1 MTAWSLLTRG
11 PFPAEPPEAPQQT
24 VPVGKR
30 TAPEVQEKVAPR
42 RAGIRLTSPFPLRG
56 RECKAEKEEDECA
69 TTSESIG
76 GSRRM
81 RSGSS
86 RRAGQRS
93 PCAPCRTRRRV

>member
-42 RAGIRLTSPFPLRG
+42 RAGIRRTSPFPLLDA
-56 RECKAEKEEDECA
+56 EVKAQKEVDQCA

-76 GSRRM
+76 RIRRM
-81 RSGSS
+81 RSGS
-86 RRAGQRS
+86 
-93 PCAPCRTRRRV
+93 

>member
-11 PFPAEPPEAPQQT
+11 PFPAEPPEALQQT

-42 RAGIRLTSPFPLRG
+42 RAGIRLTSPFPLLG
-56 RECKAEKEEDECA
+56 TEGKGQKEVDECA

-76 GSRRM
+76 RIRRM
-81 RSGSS
+81 RSGS
-86 RRAGQRS
+86 
-93 PCAPCRTRRRV
+93 

>member
-42 RAGIRLTSPFPLRG
+42 RAGIRLTSPFLLLG
-56 RECKAEKEEDECA
+56 AGTGQKEVDECA

-76 GSRRM
+76 RIRRM
-81 RSGSS
+81 RSGS
-86 RRAGQRS
+86 
-93 PCAPCRTRRRV
+93 

>member
-1 MTAWSLLTRG
+1 MTAWSLLARG

-42 RAGIRLTSPFPLRG
+42 RAGIRLTSPFPLLDTEG
-56 RECKAEKEEDECA
+56 KGQKEDECA

-76 GSRRM
+76 PIRRM
-81 RSGSS
+81 RSGS
-86 RRAGQRS
+86 
-93 PCAPCRTRRRV
+93 

>member
-1 MTAWSLLTRG
+1 MIRERDGRSITAWSLLTRG

-42 RAGIRLTSPFPLRG
+42 RAGIRLTSPFPLLG
-56 RECKAEKEEDECA
+56 TEGTGQKEVDECA

-76 GSRRM
+76 RIRRM
-81 RSGSS
+81 RSGS
-86 RRAGQRS
+86 
-93 PCAPCRTRRRV
+93 

>member
-11 PFPAEPPEAPQQT
+11 PFPAEPPEALQQT

-42 RAGIRLTSPFPLRG
+42 RAGIRLTSPFPLLG
-56 RECKAEKEEDECA
+56 TEGKGQKEVDKCA

-76 GSRRM
+76 PIRRM
-81 RSGSS
+81 RSGS
-86 RRAGQRS
+86 
-93 PCAPCRTRRRV
+93 

>member
-11 PFPAEPPEAPQQT
+11 PFPAEPPEALQQT

-42 RAGIRLTSPFPLRG
+42 RAGIRLTSPFPLLG
-56 RECKAEKEEDECA
+56 AEGKTQKEVDQCA

-76 GSRRM
+76 RIRRM
-81 RSGSS
+81 RSGS
-86 RRAGQRS
+86 
-93 PCAPCRTRRRV
+93 

>member
-30 TAPEVQEKVAPR
+30 TAREVQEKVAPR
-42 RAGIRLTSPFPLRG
+42 RAGIRQTSPFPLLAA
-56 RECKAEKEEDECA
+56 ESKAQKEVDECA

-76 GSRRM
+76 RIRRM
-81 RSGSS
+81 RSGS
-86 RRAGQRS
+86 
-93 PCAPCRTRRRV
+93 

>member
-42 RAGIRLTSPFPLRG
+42 KAGIRLTSPFPLLG
-56 RECKAEKEEDECA
+56 AEGKAQKEADQCA

-76 GSRRM
+76 RIRRM
-81 RSGSS
+81 RSGS
-86 RRAGQRS
+86 
-93 PCAPCRTRRRV
+93 